1 MVLPTYGDLNQQ
13 FARGRMSPGPLRQGL
28 QQKPKVQQNAQ
39 INPNRLKQPM
49 GTTAAARNTGIMGA
63 SPYSGSIGAALGAQ
77 LGPGLSQLAGLGQAG
92 GVPQPGGIRQ
102 PQTWQSERDRLS
114 AIASGA
120 LEDPSVTS
128 MKRQLALAGS
138 QAYGGVPQMQSA
150 AARSRL
156 QGGARGAVE
165 LEAGQLLKA
174 QQLQSQQAAQEGL
187 TRQLAEAQATE
198 QKRLEE
204 ERRAA
209 IAKEMT
215 ETEGRYREQSAD
227 QAQAAALM
235 QALPEILKMIPGGGS
250 ISSVADLLKLLSG
263 VA

>member
-77 LGPGLSQLAGLGQAG
+77 LGPGLSQLAGLGQAQAG
-92 GVPQPGGIRQ
+92 GMGQ

-198 QKRLEE
+198 QRRLEE

-209 IAKEMT
+209 IAKEMA

-227 QAQAAALM
+227 QAQAAALV
-235 QALPEILKMIPGGGS
+235 QALPALSEFLPDVPGIGAVKSIADLIKLLTGGS
-250 ISSVADLLKLLSG
+250 
-263 VA
+263 

>member
-77 LGPGLSQLAGLGQAG
+77 LGPGLSQLAGLGQAQAG
-92 GVPQPGGIRQ
+92 GMGQ

-165 LEAGQLLKA
+165 LESGQLLKA

>member
-77 LGPGLSQLAGLGQAG
+77 LGPGLSQLAGLGQAQAG
-92 GVPQPGGIRQ
+92 GMGQ